1 MIDVKSATIS
11 VLSVSTLTTYLQQN
25 LNAELAL
32 VIVGISTLL
41 GMCLTVIYHHDR
53 ISTLFASVGL
63 AAALFGFLP
72 AYTFLSLHL
81 QDITAFCTSLFL
93 SFITP
98 FLTVYLLKS
107 RVWLDITTLLEQVIL
122 AKLKKILNKLL

>member
-1 MIDVKSATIS
+1 MIDVKSAAVT

-32 VIVGISTLL
+32 VLVGISTLL
-41 GMCLTVIYHHDR
+41 GMCLTVIYHHDKV
-53 ISTLFASVGL
+53 STLLASVGL
-63 AAALFGFLP
+63 AAGLCGFLP
-72 AYTFLSLHL
+72 IYTFLSLHMS
-81 QDITAFCTSLFL
+81 DITAFCTSLFL

-98 FLTVYLLKS
+98 FITVYLLKS
-107 RVWLDITTLLEQVIL
+107 RVWLDIVTLLEQIIF